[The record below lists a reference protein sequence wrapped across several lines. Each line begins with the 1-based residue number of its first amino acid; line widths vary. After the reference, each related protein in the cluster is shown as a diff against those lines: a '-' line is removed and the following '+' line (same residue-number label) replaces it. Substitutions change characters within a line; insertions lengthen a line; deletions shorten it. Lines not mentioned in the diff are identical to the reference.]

1 MKVSKNL
8 NNQVNQYIATP
19 DLIK

>member
-8 NNQVNQYIATP
+8 KDQ
-19 DLIK
+19 